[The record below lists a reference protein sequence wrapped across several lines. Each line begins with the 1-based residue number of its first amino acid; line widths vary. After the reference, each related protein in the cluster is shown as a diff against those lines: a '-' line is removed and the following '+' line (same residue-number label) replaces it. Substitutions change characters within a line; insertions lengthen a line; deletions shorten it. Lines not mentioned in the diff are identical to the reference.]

1 MRRRAASAEG
11 AEGVEFLERGVWKGV
26 PLPSRLGGLGE
37 RRELP
42 QRGPGQSPGRQRI
55 PGIFQGLRSLLI
67 ECNAMNA
74 LRSPRYCK
82 V

>member
-1 MRRRAASAEG
+1 MTLNFCKFRVQCLGR
-11 AEGVEFLERGVWKGV
+11 GV
-26 PLPSRLGGLGE
+26 PLPSRLEDLGE

-55 PGIFQGLRSLLI
+55 LGIFHGLIKLSSR
-67 ECNAMNA
+67 NNA
-74 LRSPRYCK
+74 LRSLRYCQ